1 MLTAIYIKG
10 FKTFARPVRMP
21 LSGGVTA
28 IVGPNGSG
36 KSNIT
41 DALLFAL
48 GEGSPSILRAG
59 LMNDLIF
66 SGSDSLPPASIAEV
80 TLVLDNARGDISLPY
95 EEVSL
100 TRRISRG
107 GETEYRINGTRA
119 RLTDVRTV
127 AGEAGL
133 GRHSV
138 LRQGA
143 VDVIVSGGA
152 AACRNALEEAAG
164 LGVFRR
170 RRLAA
175 ARKLE
180 RAADRLESS
189 HRLEAELSAQL
200 RRIETEAVAARE
212 YRELES
218 RYREI
223 SLAYLYRIATRDLD
237 DARQRLANLE
247 VTASEL
253 SNRQESLREEGR
265 RLGEEE
271 KALEGRVHA
280 AEEAIWSLENGFE
293 VLRAEAL
300 HAERTLL
307 RLEGSLDR
315 GTDRSGLLSRLQA
328 ELDGIT
334 LKIQRF
340 EEMIGDLEQEHS
352 RSKEAFGR
360 SEEIVT
366 RGRAEHAAASERRTR
381 LAGDIRDS
389 QERRE
394 RVTTRL
400 GDVDVLGDADIT
412 HLEEVREELSSYSQE
427 ELRERSA
434 ALMGWVEQVRGAAVA
449 RAEEANRRRG
459 VLAALVGRTE
469 AEIRALRTV
478 GDNGHGNGKRLYEVL
493 RPHPGYEVAVE
504 AALGDLAGGVLV
516 DSLGEGMRFLSEDDS
531 AERVVVRLDAEGL
544 PKNGTPP
551 GKPLLG
557 CVEILDASYAGAL
570 ERLLGGTYV
579 LEKAELAAITS
590 GYDIAVTR
598 TGLRFTRT
606 SASRRNP
613 DGDFAR
619 RIRLRQEEERLNELK
634 GRLGEELY
642 DLREATFSTSRR
654 LNQQM
659 ARVEALASLSARMV
673 RTARLLASETGRRA
687 RKARVVRERLS
698 MNEAQIQKIESEIAE
713 FEVELRD
720 AREDEER
727 AKEKLNDAL
736 SDAES
741 RYAAS
746 RETAGRLARARTE
759 LLTAREHWARV
770 SRGLANL
777 KGGMASAGKNA
788 RLPKFGRQLV
798 EHVRHLDEVA
808 RERRARLRR
817 SRSEAAELQARAAE
831 RRAALAG
838 EAGDLAGQLAR
849 ATSDADALRGEVSRA
864 EEAAGAAEAEL
875 FEEWGATLEIARS
888 ADQALSESAETE
900 RDLER
905 QRHSFARKLK
915 NFGDVNLLAIS
926 QEGALRERHEFVS
939 AQRAD
944 AEAAAAEIER
954 IIQSVDGEIEERFT
968 ATFREVRRT
977 FRGIV
982 PRMLEGAE
990 GELELSEEGVE
1001 VGLRLRGRGWRP
1013 LRVLSGGE
1021 RSLLA
1026 LSFLFSIFLGRFGD
1040 SSGDRAGVFCMLDE
1054 AEAALDDLNL
1064 ARFLAVV
1071 DSYRAH
1077 GQFLLVTHQ
1086 KRTMAAADVLYG
1098 VTPDASGATVVVS
1111 KRLTGD

>member
-1 MLTAIYIKG
+1 VLSAIYIKG

-66 SGSDSLPPASIAEV
+66 SGSNSLPPASIAEV
-80 TLVLDNARGDISLPY
+80 TLVLDNAKGDISLPY

-119 RLTDVRTV
+119 RLTDIRTI
-127 AGEAGL
+127 AGEVGL

-143 VDVIVSGGA
+143 VDAIVSGGA

-180 RAADRLESS
+180 RAADRLHSS
-189 HRLEAELSAQL
+189 RRLEAELSAQL
-200 RRIETEAVAARE
+200 RRIKTEAVAARE
-212 YRELES
+212 YRELET
-218 RYREI
+218 RYREL
-223 SLAYLYRIATRDLD
+223 SLAYLFRVATRDLD
-237 DARQRLANLE
+237 DVRQRLAHLE
-247 VTASEL
+247 SSASAL
-253 SNRQESLREEGR
+253 STRQKSLREEGR
-265 RLGEEE
+265 RLGDEE
-271 KALEGRVHA
+271 KKIEGRVRA
-280 AEEAIWSLENGFE
+280 AEEAIRGLENGE
-293 VLRAEAL
+293 EDLRAQAL
-300 HAERTLL
+300 LAERTLL
-307 RLEGSLDR
+307 RLEGNLDR
-315 GTDRSGLLSRLQA
+315 GTDRLRLVSRLQA
-328 ELDGIT
+328 ELDGT
-334 LKIQRF
+334 NSKIRHL
-340 EEMIGDLEQEHS
+340 EEMIRGLEEEHS
-352 RSKEAFGR
+352 RSKEAFR
-360 SEEIVT
+360 RAEELVA
-366 RGRAEHAAASERRTR
+366 RGRAEHATAAERQTR
-381 LAGDIRDS
+381 LSGKLRELR
-389 QERRE
+389 ERRE
-394 RVTTRL
+394 GVITRL
-400 GDVDVLGDADIT
+400 RDADVLGGEELT
-412 HLEEVREELSSYSQE
+412 CLEELGEELGTYSPE
-427 ELRERSA
+427 GLRERSA
-434 ALMGWVEQVRGAAVA
+434 ALLDRLEQVRGAVA
-449 RAEEANRRRG
+449 GRADEANRRRG

-478 GDNGHGNGKRLYEVL
+478 GENGNGNGKRLYEVL
-493 RPHPGYEVAVE
+493 RPHPGYEAAVE

-516 DSLGEGMRFLSEDDS
+516 DTLGEGMRFLLGGESV
-531 AERVVVRLDAEGL
+531 ERVVVRLDAEGL

-551 GKPLLG
+551 GKPLLD
-557 CVEILDASYAGAL
+557 CVEILDASYSEAL
-570 ERLLGGTYV
+570 ERLLDGAYV
-579 LEKAELAAITS
+579 LERDEPAAPKS
-590 GYDIAVTR
+590 GYDVAVTR
-598 TGLRFTRT
+598 AGLRFTRT
-606 SASRRNP
+606 SASRCTR

-619 RIRLRQEEERLNELK
+619 QVRIGQEEERLNELN
-634 GRLGEELY
+634 GRLGDRLY
-642 DLREATFSTSRR
+642 DLQEATLSASGR
-654 LNQQM
+654 LNEQT
-659 ARVEALASLSARMV
+659 ARVEALASLSARTV
-673 RTARLLASETGRRA
+673 RIARLLASETGRRA
-687 RKARVVRERLS
+687 RKASIAGERRS
-698 MNEAQIQKIESEIAE
+698 VDKAQVQKIESETSEIE
-713 FEVELRD
+713 DELCETRG
-720 AREDEER
+720 DEER
-727 AKEKLNDAL
+727 AKEKLNYAH
-736 SDAES
+736 SDAELK
-741 RYAAS
+741 YAAS
-746 RETAGRLARARTE
+746 RETAGSLARARTE
-759 LLTAREHWARV
+759 LRSAREHQARV

-777 KGGMASAGKNA
+777 EGSESNAGTTA
-788 RLPKFGRQLV
+788 RLPRLAHRLV
-798 EHVRHLDEVA
+798 EHVRRLDEAA
-808 RERRARLRR
+808 RVRLVRLRL
-817 SRSEAAELQARAAE
+817 SRSETAGLQARAAE

-838 EAGDLAGQLAR
+838 EAGDLTGELAR
-849 ATSDADALRGEVSRA
+849 ATSEATALRGELSRA
-864 EEAAGAAEAEL
+864 EEAVGAAETEIY
-875 FEEWGATLEIARS
+875 EEWGATLEIACA
-888 ADQALSESAETE
+888 ADQALRETTQAGG
-900 RDLER
+900 DLEP
-905 QRHSFARKLK
+905 QRHSLARKLK

-944 AEAAAAEIER
+944 AEAAATEIER
-954 IIQSVDGEIEERFT
+954 IIQSVDGEIEARFA

-977 FRGIV
+977 FREIV

-1001 VGLRLRGRGWRP
+1001 VGLKLRGRGWRP

-1026 LSFLFSIFLGRFGD
+1026 LSFLFSIFLGRFGV
-1040 SSGDRAGVFCMLDE
+1040 SSGDRTEVFCMLDE
-1054 AEAALDDLNL
+1054 AEAALDDINL